1 MFCNLIL
8 IVTSMTQKLGGRNC
22 LKKVVS
28 LLCRKFAA
36 AVYRDDVHGGSQTIF
51 LLKGEG
57 VRI

>member
-1 MFCNLIL
+1 
-8 IVTSMTQKLGGRNC
+8 MTQKLGGRNC